1 MTLRVS
7 QLMGAAV
14 VDRQG
19 APLGKVS
26 DLLIDDSPAASVA
39 YALVELEHGA
49 AGGERTVAVPWSVLR
64 NGHEHRV
71 VLDVSVEA
79 LAQLENVHR
88 S

>member
-1 MTLRVS
+1 MTLRAS

-39 YALVELEHGA
+39 YALVELELAPAEGD
-49 AGGERTVAVPWSVLR
+49 RTVAVPWSVLR
-64 NGHEHRV
+64 NGHEQRV
-71 VLDVSVEA
+71 VLDISVDA
-79 LAQLENVHR
+79 LARLENVHR